1 MVRRFSVGV
10 VFVAGSRC
18 RPPTESE
25 KNMRA
30 FPVRLP
36 SGQRYWT
43 VLDEDLRVVVVADDF
58 LRHQRFGRDG
68 AESTTK
74 AYAHAIALFLR
85 WCARTGRDWQAG
97 VERFGLF
104 MTWLAHAGPQASG
117 AEAAGTGSAVVLAG
131 PGAVAARSPSRING
145 VLTAVR
151 GMVVHA
157 VAAGHAPAGLVP
169 VLYEVADDRDL
180 PEQARGGDGR
190 MAWRMRARHRLRE
203 PETAVDRASDE
214 QIVAVLRA
222 CRSARD
228 RLVVLLMARAGLR
241 RGELCGLRR
250 SDVHL
255 LVDSRMLGCEVAR
268 SHVHVVRRDNP
279 NGAWAKS
286 RRQRVVPLDFLV
298 VQAFDAY
305 EFERMRVPAA
315 AGSDLLLVNLFRE
328 PLGAPMRPD
337 AIGELLAAASR
348 RAGLDRPIRPHQLR
362 HAAGSNLAD
371 AGAGID
377 VVAELLGHAAVSSS
391 QVYVHPDPSRLRA
404 AVDSVPSPRERAGA
418 NR

>member
-1 MVRRFSVGV
+1 
-10 VFVAGSRC
+10 
-18 RPPTESE
+18 
-25 KNMRA
+25 MRA

-43 VLDEDLRVVVVADDF
+43 VLDEELRVVAVADGF

-85 WCARTGRDWQAG
+85 WCAQTGRSWQGG
-97 VERFGLF
+97 VEYLALF
-104 MTWLAHAGPQASG
+104 MTWLAHAGPDTSG
-117 AEAAGTGSAVVLAG
+117 GGAAGGGVVLAG
-131 PGAVAARSPSRING
+131 PGVAPARSPSRINA

-151 GMVVHA
+151 AMVVHA
-157 VAAGHAPAGLVP
+157 VDIGQAPASLVSL
-169 VLYEVADDRDL
+169 LYQVADDRDL
-180 PEQARGGDGR
+180 PESVRGEGG
-190 MAWRMRARHRLRE
+190 MSWRLRARHRLRE
-203 PETAVDRASDE
+203 PETAVARAQDE
-214 QIVAVLRA
+214 EIVAVLRA

-250 SDVHL
+250 GDVHL
-255 LVDSRMLGCEVAR
+255 LAESTALGCEVAR
-268 SHVHVVRRDNP
+268 AHLHVVRRDNA

-286 RRQRVVPLDFLV
+286 RRARVVPLDFLV
-298 VQAFDAY
+298 VQAFDTY
-305 EFERMRVPAA
+305 EFERMRVPQAA
-315 AGSDLLLVNLFRE
+315 ASDFVFVNLFRE

-337 AIGELLAAASR
+337 AVGELMVAASR
-348 RAGLDRPIRPHQLR
+348 RAGLDHPIRAHQLR

-377 VVAELLGHAAVSSS
+377 VVADLLGHASVSSS
-391 QVYVHPDPSRLRA
+391 QVYVHPDPSRLRT
-404 AVDSVPSPRERAGA
+404 AVDAVPSPREQAGVS
-418 NR
+418 R

>member
-1 MVRRFSVGV
+1 
-10 VFVAGSRC
+10 
-18 RPPTESE
+18 
-25 KNMRA
+25 MRA
-30 FPVRLP
+30 FMVRLP
-36 SGQRYWT
+36 SGGRYWT
-43 VLDEDLRVVVVADDF
+43 VLDEELQVVGVADAF

-85 WCARTGRDWQAG
+85 WCARTGRCWQAG

-104 MTWLAHAGPQASG
+104 MTWLAHAGPEASS
-117 AEAAGTGSAVVLAG
+117 ADAADGGGSVVLAG
-131 PGAVAARSPSRING
+131 PGAAPARSASRING

-157 VAAGHAPAGLVP
+157 VAQGQAPAGLVS

-180 PEQARGGDGR
+180 PESARAGEDGS
-190 MAWRMRARHRLRE
+190 MTWRMRVRHRLRE
-203 PETAVDRASDE
+203 PETVVDRASDE
-214 QIVAVLRA
+214 QIVALLRA

-228 RLVVLLMARAGLR
+228 RLVVLLLARAGLR

-255 LVDSRMLGCEVAR
+255 LVDSRMLGCEAAR
-268 SHVHVVRRDNP
+268 AHLHVVRRDNP

-298 VQAFDAY
+298 VQAFDTY
-305 EFERMRVPAA
+305 ELERMRVREAA
-315 AGSDLLLVNLFRE
+315 NSDFVLVNLFRGRI
-328 PLGAPMRPD
+328 GAPMRPD
-337 AIGELLAAASR
+337 GVGAMLAAASR
-348 RAGLDRPIRPHQLR
+348 RAGLDTPVRPHQLR
-362 HAAGSNLAD
+362 HAFGSSLAD
-371 AGAGID
+371 AGTGID

-391 QVYVHPDPSRLRA
+391 AVYVHPDPARLRA
-404 AVDSVPSPRERAGA
+404 AVDAVPVPRAHAAVR
-418 NR
+418 R